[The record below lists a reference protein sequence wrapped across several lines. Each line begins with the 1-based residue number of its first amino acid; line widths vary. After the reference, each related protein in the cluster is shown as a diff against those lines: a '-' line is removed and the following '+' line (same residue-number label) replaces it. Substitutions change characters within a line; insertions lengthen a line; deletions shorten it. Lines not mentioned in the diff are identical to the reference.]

1 MPKSR
6 KKLRSRCPVGFEAV
20 NIDDSGECPALE
32 DVLSD
37 NDNDNDKSSLWLIKV
52 PYDFDL
58 SSLSGRNIVLNG
70 SQDLLPSGAQNT
82 NKRYEVQS
90 RTDCGAELS
99 SFTVLLPSVEKQSLC
114 AAGSVSG
121 QMSVI
126 QSVSVPPATLPES
139 SLSVQRQP
147 PSQVIKKWKPFGY
160 RNPWRKINHVAEEV
174 LSNLSEQIEDPKDRS
189 RKRTVDRQMENLEES
204 RNSNASGLIKR
215 DSQKKKKDKAKS
227 EVDLTRVKTEPD
239 TNASSESAAS
249 YGEESSHSSRK
260 RKAEMNKNEQIEEDL
275 ALTTSKKKK
284 KLKPISLDVIVK
296 QVPAMPSENSPRH
309 SGRRQKDEADL
320 GESSSLKQKKNIS
333 EKKFDLARVKT
344 EPKESQKNKKHS
356 KTKTC

>member
-1 MPKSR
+1 MPSSR

-20 NIDDSGECPALE
+20 NIDDSRECPVLE
-32 DVLSD
+32 DVLS
-37 NDNDNDKSSLWLIKV
+37 DNDKSSLWLIKV
-52 PYDFDL
+52 PYDFDV

-82 NKRYEVQS
+82 GKRYEVQS

-99 SFTVLLPSVEKQSLC
+99 SFTVLLPSVEKKSFC

-139 SLSVQRQP
+139 SLSVQRQS
-147 PSQVIKKWKPFGY
+147 PSQVIKRWKPFGY
-160 RNPWRKINHVAEEV
+160 RNPRRKINHVAEEM
-174 LSNLSEQIEDPKDRS
+174 SNNLSEEIEDPKDRP
-189 RKRTVDRQMENLEES
+189 RKRTVERQMGNLEES

-215 DSQKKKKDKAKS
+215 DSQKKKKKDKEKY

-260 RKAEMNKNEQIEEDL
+260 RKAEMNKNEQIEEDI

-284 KLKPISLDVIVK
+284 KLKSISLDMIVK
-296 QVPAMPSENSPRH
+296 QDPAMPSENSPRH

-320 GESSSLKQKKNIS
+320 GESSSLKQKKSIS
-333 EKKFDLARVKT
+333 EKEFDLARVKT
-344 EPKESQKNKKHS
+344 EPKESHKKKKHS